1 MIDNAPA
8 FVVEERHPEAPRSI
22 VFLSRPYHP
31 SVLGI
36 RERRLYLA
44 PTRPT
49 PIDRWD
55 YTRPHLLDETVAMGE
70 REAAIHQPLLE
81 AYLYR

>member
-8 FVVEERHPEAPRSI
+8 FVVEERHPEVKRSI
-22 VFLSRPYHP
+22 ILLSRPYHP

-36 RERRLYLA
+36 QADRLYLA
-44 PTRPT
+44 PTQPT
-49 PIDRWD
+49 PINRWD

-70 REAAIHQPLLE
+70 REAAVHQPLLDRF
-81 AYLYR
+81 LYR